1 MKKKNLWML
10 LLFIVASEVIGSIG
24 SFATIPAIPTWYQ
37 FLTKPPLNPPNW
49 VFGPVWTLLF
59 ACMGISAY
67 LVWQEGLIKK
77 SVKIALTWFGIQF
90 LFNVFWSFLFF
101 GAQSPIAGL
110 VCIGILWVL
119 IICTIQLFMK
129 VNKKAGFLLI
139 PYLLWVS
146 FATYLNTGIVILNY

>member
-1 MKKKNLWML
+1 ML
-10 LLFIVASEVIGSIG
+10 LLFIVASEAIGSIG

-49 VFGPVWTLLF
+49 IFGPVWILLF

-67 LVWQEGLIKK
+67 LVWQESLTKK
-77 SVKIALTWFGIQF
+77 SVKNALTWFGIQF
-90 LFNVFWSFLFF
+90 VFNVLWSFLFF
-101 GAQSPIAGL
+101 KAQSPIAGL

-146 FATYLNTGIVILNY
+146 FATYLNAGIMLLN

>member
-1 MKKKNLWML
+1 ML
-10 LLFIVASEVIGSIG
+10 LLFIVASEAIGSIG

-37 FLTKPPLNPPNW
+37 FLTKPPFNPPNW
-49 VFGPVWTLLF
+49 IFGPVWTLLF

-67 LVWQEGLIKK
+67 LVWQESLTKK
-77 SVKIALTWFGIQF
+77 SVKNALTWFGIQF
-90 LFNVFWSFLFF
+90 VFNVLWSFLFF
-101 GAQSPIAGL
+101 KAQSPIAGL

-146 FATYLNTGIVILNY
+146 FATYLNAGIMLLN